1 MGSIGNEKGTDGP
14 GVLELAHGVR
24 LDQHRRKR
32 LEIASGSGL
41 EPEFNALERSPK
53 GGRFCFMGAVLPASE
68 LRRPRG
74 YRRWKSTEWWSL
86 ARFVS
91 ATQITPISAVWAA

>member
-1 MGSIGNEKGTDGP
+1 MVNHLLTISIKVNLLSVRRIELAMGSIGNEKGTDGP

-53 GGRFCFMGAVLPASE
+53 GGRFCFMGAVLPVSE

-74 YRRWKSTEWWSL
+74 YRR
-86 ARFVS
+86 
-91 ATQITPISAVWAA
+91 